1 MLHGSCRY
9 CATPISAL
17 YPFIEML
24 TALLFILLYHQ
35 FYFPYLFAYGILFSA
50 LIVSIRTDLEHM
62 LISRLVSLC
71 LVPIGIGLSIIGW
84 LPITPLESLFGAL
97 FGYSFLWITAT
108 LFYLVTKKEGI
119 GEGDFELLAL
129 IGSFT
134 GVFGAWLSLSIGSIF
149 GSSISVAYLLITKK
163 DSQTKIP
170 FGPFLALGAIVF
182 VLYNQMITT
191 LMNQIAYVI

>member
-1 MLHGSCRY
+1 
-9 CATPISAL
+9 
-17 YPFIEML
+17 
-24 TALLFILLYHQ
+24 LLFVLLYSQ
-35 FYFPYLFAYGILFSA
+35 FDLPYLFSYGILFSA
-50 LIVSIRTDLEHM
+50 LIISIRTDLEYM

-71 LVPIGIGLSIIGW
+71 LVPVGVLLSTIGW
-84 LPITPLESLFGAL
+84 LPITVLNSTLGTL

-108 LFYLVTKKEGI
+108 LFRLATKKEGI

-134 GVFGAWLSLSIGSIF
+134 GVFGAWLSLSIGSII
-149 GSSISVAYLLITKK
+149 GSFASIAYLLITKN

-170 FGPFLALGAIVF
+170 FGPFLALGAIIF

-191 LMNQIAYVI
+191 LMNQLT